1 MNCCDD
7 YGQCTQG
14 AGCPA
19 RCTPLI
25 TKQGLRQ
32 VPPEVDCGCNDLP
45 APTRLT
51 ERQDEPM
58 GVWEGIT
65 VYGGI
70 LAGVVVLAL
79 ATAAASSLI
88 FEAIRTRLS

>member
-14 AGCPA
+14 PGCPA
-19 RCTPLI
+19 RSTPLI
-25 TKQGLRQ
+25 TRQGLRQ

-70 LAGVVVLAL
+70 LVGVVVLAL